1 MKVWNYEFGIKKL
14 MLKLTER
21 EFQILNLVAE
31 GKTNSEIGDSL
42 FISFHTVKV
51 YLKKLY
57 EKFGVNNR
65 VQLVIKAI
73 QLNIIDLS

>member
-1 MKVWNYEFGIKKL
+1 MKVWNYEYGTGKF

-21 EFQILNLVAE
+21 EQQVLNLVVE

-51 YLKKLY
+51 YLEKLY
-57 EKFGVNNR
+57 EKFGVKNR
-65 VQLVIKAI
+65 VQLVVKAI
-73 QLNIIDLS
+73 QLKIIDL